1 MTHQTHAYHI
11 VNPSPWPLTGA
22 FSALLL
28 TSGLVIW
35 FHYNSTTLLSLGLL
49 ANILTIYQWWR
60 DIIREGTYQG
70 HHTPIVQKGLRYGII
85 LFIVSEVFFFA
96 GFFWAFYHSSLVPTH
111 DLGGCWPPTGITPLN
126 PLEVPLLNTS
136 VLLASGVSITWAHH
150 SLIEGKRNHINQ
162 ALLITILLGLY
173 FTILQA
179 SEYFETSF
187 SISDG
192 IYGSTFFIATG
203 FHGLHVIIG
212 STFLIVC
219 LLRQL
224 KFHFTSKHHFGF
236 EAAAWYWHFVDV
248 VWLFLYVSIYW
259 WGSYSLS
266 IINITDFQLV
276 DSENTRKRVIN
287 LFIIITINILLSFS
301 LVLVA
306 FWLPQIN
313 LYSEK
318 ANPYECGF
326 DPTSSARLPFSI
338 KFFLVAITFLLF
350 DLEIALLLPLPWA
363 IQTTNIYT
371 IITAAFILVTILALG
386 LIYEWSQK
394 GLEWTE

>member
-28 TSGLVIW
+28 TSGLVMW
-35 FHYNSTTLLSLGLL
+35 FHYNSIILLVLGLL
-49 ANILTIYQWWR
+49 TNTLTIYQWWR
-60 DIIREGTYQG
+60 DVIREGTYQG

-85 LFIVSEVFFFA
+85 LFIISEVFFFA

-111 DLGGCWPPTGITPLN
+111 DLGGCWPPTGISPLN

-150 SLIEGKRNHINQ
+150 SLIEGKRNHMNQ
-162 ALLITILLGLY
+162 ALIITIILGLY
-173 FTILQA
+173 FTALQA
-179 SEYFETSF
+179 IEYFETSF

-276 DSENTRKRVIN
+276 DSENPQKRVIN
-287 LFIIITINILLSFS
+287 LFIIILINSSLSFI
-301 LVLVA
+301 LILIA

-313 LYSEK
+313 LYTEK

-326 DPTSSARLPFSI
+326 DPSSSARLPFSI

-363 IQTTNIYT
+363 IQTIKTST
-371 IITAAFILVTILALG
+371 IIVIASILVTILSLG
-386 LIYEWSQK
+386 LIYEWIHK